1 MGQRKQRL
9 GWRRQS
15 KAVVAEVLPD
25 KKWISS
31 LKLAESRYEVYFS
44 LEKWHVKERV
54 LINLI

>member
-1 MGQRKQRL
+1 MGQSKQRF
-9 GWRRQS
+9 GRRRQS
-15 KAVVAEVLPD
+15 KAVVAEVPPA

-31 LKLAESRYEVYFS
+31 LKLAESGYEVYFS